1 MDIQFL
7 QFATGQPHD
16 LARGLTFHLDLN
28 CKSHADCEF
37 TMEVMGPYLIMIVIY
52 KTHFRFSRR
61 HQKIYFVEWTEGRMR
76 CVSCMR
82 HYPNKYS
89 SSEQVRHVR
98 DSTYFP
104 AISFV
109 SKDLIVLARKRD
121 FSLEICEIRGDDNA
135 TLTLQT
141 VCILKLPSLHP
152 STRVR
157 FYMRNKTPFASN
169 SSPPA
174 LRTNRLPFRSAPAD
188 VILGFE
194 ISVRRYGRP
203 GAEIRR
209 LAFWVHHSALRK
221 YAAQAARPSGVLP
234 EPKSLRGM
242 RGLASRLVKR
252 IGHTFATTPVLH
264 WLEWGPKSTR

>member
-7 QFATGQPHD
+7 QFSTGQPHD
-16 LARGLTFHLDLN
+16 LARGVTFHFDLN

-37 TMEVMGPYLIMIVIY
+37 AMEVMGPYLIMIVIY
-52 KTHFRFSRR
+52 KTRVRFSRR

-76 CVSCMR
+76 CVSCMQ
-82 HYPNKYS
+82 HYPNEYS
-89 SSEQVRHVR
+89 SSEQVRHVQ
-98 DSTYFP
+98 DGTYFP

-109 SKDLIVLARKRD
+109 SKDLIVLARKHD
-121 FSLEICEIRGDDNA
+121 FSLEICEIRDDNA

-194 ISVRRYGRP
+194 ISVRRHGRP
-203 GAEIRR
+203 GSEVRR

-264 WLEWGPKSTR
+264 WL